1 MPKSKFYAVRVG
13 RKPGI
18 YLTWA
23 ECQAQINH
31 FSGAQYKSFASRS
44 EADAYLTGQSVPRS
58 ATKKLPTKVSTATTM
73 PAADIIVYTDGGNRN
88 TGNVQGGQVKPTD
101 KSAWAFQITM
111 GGRTITGT
119 SGEWGA
125 TNNRM
130 EIMAL
135 LQALSYLL
143 TAKQATSNILVIMDS
158 KYVLDAIQK
167 GWLHGWKRRGWR
179 RAGNQPLANS
189 ERWRLID
196 TALRQFT
203 NLAFKWV
210 KGHATT
216 AGNNLVDQL
225 LNQTM
230 DQMTKGQ
237 PIPVQ
242 NATANLPG
250 RPATTVQGD
259 LVATTTPQPKQP
271 HQTATQPHI
280 APAKSAPV
288 ADKFGHLTSDQAQA
302 KSVEAM
308 TEIAKNWQQDDQ
320 K

>member
-13 RKPGI
+13 RKPGV
-18 YLTWA
+18 YRTWA

-31 FSGAQYKSFASRS
+31 FSGAQYKSFTSRS
-44 EADAYLTGQSVPRS
+44 EADAYLTSQSTPKSAPKRS
-58 ATKKLPTKVSTATTM
+58 SSKASTSAAM
-73 PAADIIVYTDGGNRN
+73 PAADVIVYTDGGNRN

-143 TAKQATSNILVIMDS
+143 TAKQATTNILVIMDS

-167 GWLHGWKRRGWR
+167 GWLRGWKQRGWR

-189 ERWRLID
+189 ELWRLID
-196 TALRQFT
+196 TALSQFT

-230 DQMTKGQ
+230 DQMAKGQ
-237 PIPVQ
+237 PIPAQ
-242 NATANLPG
+242 NATVNLPG
-250 RPATTVQGD
+250 RPTATVQED
-259 LVATTTPQPKQP
+259 LFATATPQPKKA
-271 HQTATQPHI
+271 HQTATQSKI

-308 TEIAKNWQQDDQ
+308 AEIAKNWRQDDQ